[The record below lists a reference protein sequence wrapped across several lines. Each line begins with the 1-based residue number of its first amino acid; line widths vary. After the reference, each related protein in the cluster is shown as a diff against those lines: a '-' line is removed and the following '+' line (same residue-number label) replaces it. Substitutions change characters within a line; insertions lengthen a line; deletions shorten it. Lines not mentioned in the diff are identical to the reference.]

1 MLTKCVRLYKEYLIG
16 EEASVPL
23 VLRGGWLVP
32 CGGPVHSLREP
43 GTVRVCVRL
52 RVAAI
57 LGLLYPITESGCA
70 RHWPIKY
77 A

>member
-43 GTVRVCVRL
+43 GTARVCVRL
-52 RVAAI
+52 RVAA
-57 LGLLYPITESGCA
+57 Y
-70 RHWPIKY
+70 
-77 A
+77 